1 MNLDFSDIKVLVV
14 GDFMIDHYIMG
25 ESNRMSPEAP
35 VPVVVPTE
43 EFSIPGGAGNV
54 AMNISILGSEVTCL
68 GVIGNDIFG
77 KELIKIFNENN
88 ISSKY
93 IETIENYSTTVK
105 QRIYCNG
112 IQVARVDKEEPLSWK
127 PNQSENS
134 LNFSDYDVI
143 ILSDYDKGVLMK
155 PWFFKPK
162 NTNVILDPKSG
173 FEHLFI
179 HSNIITPNLN
189 ELKKISGMNINND
202 DSIVNACNKL
212 MKENSFDY
220 IVAKKGD
227 RGMTI
232 VGNQN
237 FIKHIDPNKVDN
249 PDVTGAGD
257 TVIAALSI
265 AYAKTNDI
273 EFSAKLANVAAAI
286 AVDKTGTAS
295 VTIDEINNYI
305 EISK

>member
-1 MNLDFSDIKVLVV
+1 MNLNFSDIKVLVV
-14 GDFMIDHYIMG
+14 GDFMIDHYIIG
-25 ESNRMSPEAP
+25 DSNRMSPEAP
-35 VPVVVPTE
+35 VPVVIPKE
-43 EFSIPGGAGNV
+43 EYSIPGGAGNV
-54 AMNISILGSEVTCL
+54 AMNISTWGSQVTCL
-68 GVIGNDIFG
+68 GVIGNDFFG
-77 KELIKIFNENN
+77 KELIKIFNDNN

-93 IETIENYSTTVK
+93 IETIENYSTIVK

-112 IQVARVDKEEPLSWK
+112 IQVARVDKEEPLNWN

-134 LNFSDYDVI
+134 LDFSDYDVI
-143 ILSDYDKGVLMK
+143 ILSDYNKGVLVK
-155 PWFFKPK
+155 PWFLKPK
-162 NTNVILDPKSG
+162 NTNVLLDPKSG
-173 FEHLFI
+173 YEHLFI
-179 HSNIITPNLN
+179 NSNIITPNLN
-189 ELKKISGMNINND
+189 ELKKISGMNVDSN

-220 IVAKKGD
+220 IIAKKGD
-227 RGMTI
+227 KGMTI

-237 FIKHIDPNKVDN
+237 FIKHIEPHRVDN

-273 EFSAKLANVAAAI
+273 EFSAKFANAAAAI
-286 AVDKTGTAS
+286 AVNKTGTAS

-305 EISK
+305 